1 MKKFDVMVIGSG
13 SGLELSAEAAERGQS
28 VAVVEEGPFGG
39 TCLNRGCIPSKMLI
53 HTADVLET
61 IRGAGRFGIQA
72 RVDGVDWESII
83 RRVSDEIDGDA
94 RVIEAGNRQTPNI
107 TVFKGSGRFVG
118 EKTVEVNGER
128 IGAESILIAAGAR
141 PRVPQINGIS
151 DVPYVTSDEALRL
164 PRQPRRLSIV
174 GGGFIAAEMAHFFG
188 SLGTEVTIIQRGPAL
203 VQQEDRDVSDRFTE
217 VYERRF
223 DVVLNAQVTDARRNG
238 EEIAVEVSR
247 EGNTETIES
256 DALLLASGRIPNSD
270 VLQVGLTGVEV
281 DQGGFIKVDEY
292 LETGVP
298 GIWALGDIVGK
309 NLLKHSANL
318 EVAYVANNLFNP
330 NDKVAVDYHAM
341 PHAIFASPQ
350 VAGVGLTEQ
359 RAKELGVRYTVATY
373 DYADTAYGS
382 SIGDRDGFVKALA
395 DPESREILGC
405 HIIGTDASIL
415 IQDVTNAMRLTTD
428 AITQSIYVH
437 PALPEVVLRA
447 FGALEL

>member
-1 MKKFDVMVIGSG
+1 
-13 SGLELSAEAAERGQS
+13 
-28 VAVVEEGPFGG
+28 
-39 TCLNRGCIPSKMLI
+39 
-53 HTADVLET
+53 
-61 IRGAGRFGIQA
+61 
-72 RVDGVDWESII
+72 
-83 RRVSDEIDGDA
+83 
-94 RVIEAGNRQTPNI
+94 
-107 TVFKGSGRFVG
+107 
-118 EKTVEVNGER
+118 
-128 IGAESILIAAGAR
+128 
-141 PRVPQINGIS
+141 
-151 DVPYVTSDEALRL
+151 
-164 PRQPRRLSIV
+164 
-174 GGGFIAAEMAHFFG
+174 MAHFFG
-188 SLGTEVTIIQRGPAL
+188 SLGTEVTIIQRGPVL

-217 VYERRF
+217 VYKRRF
-223 DVVLNAQVTDARRNG
+223 NVVLNARVTDAHLNG

-247 EGNTETIES
+247 EGNSETIAS

-318 EVAYVANNLFNP
+318 EVAYVANNIFNP

-359 RAKELGVRYTVATY
+359 EATELGVRYAVATY

-382 SIGDRDGFVKALA
+382 SIEDRDGFVKALA
-395 DPESREILGC
+395 DAESREILGC

-415 IQDVTNAMRLTTD
+415 I
-428 AITQSIYVH
+428 
-437 PALPEVVLRA
+437 
-447 FGALEL
+447 